1 MNKLLNASIKRKA
14 RHSCDFSSL
23 KDTDKSS
30 IHSFDSIESKDN
42 YLKSYFKSEKS
53 TIDELESN
61 GKEKPVVSCKICNDT
76 SNKNNF
82 VILSCNHV
90 FHIQCLANL
99 HYDLLYKF
107 PIVDKEYFKSC
118 ICYMCRK
125 ELQMEELMYLHSK
138 FLSCTKEKIDVHNQS
153 IVELEEKMKSLKTE
167 LRTCYEYKHKLEKDR
182 EEAKKIIASISTN
195 LN

>member
-1 MNKLLNASIKRKA
+1 MNKLLNASMKRKA
-14 RHSCDFSSL
+14 RHSFSSI
-23 KDTDKSS
+23 KDMDVSS
-30 IHSFDSIESKDN
+30 IRSFDSNDSKDN
-42 YLKSYFKSEKS
+42 YLKSYFKSGKS
-53 TIDELESN
+53 LDDDSVSEST
-61 GKEKPVVSCKICNDT
+61 PVVSCKICNDIYN
-76 SNKNNF
+76 NKDF
-82 VILSCNHV
+82 VILSCNHI
-90 FHIQCLANL
+90 FHIQCLADL
-99 HYDLLYKF
+99 HYNLLYKF